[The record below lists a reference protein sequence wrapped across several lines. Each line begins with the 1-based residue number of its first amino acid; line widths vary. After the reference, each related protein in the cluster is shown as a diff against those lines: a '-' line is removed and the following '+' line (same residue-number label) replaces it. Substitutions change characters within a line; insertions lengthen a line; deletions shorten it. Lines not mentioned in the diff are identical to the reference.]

1 MEWKAVR
8 GTIKSATIKIGLWAS
23 IAWGLSVQRGPAQ
36 ESAPPDWKAA
46 IEGAKAQFKPITPG
60 EVATAKVELAA
71 SVAALENWL
80 VRSGAPIAEGWK
92 KYLGWSDLEN
102 VVASEQP
109 PSEDVV
115 NRLLAKLTANEVGL
129 ERKQF
134 TRTRAALA
142 RYAAFSRQAASDSLP
157 TQYAS
162 ELDSL
167 ATHLEAYTA
176 NPAAGDEALAVGR
189 SLAWLAD
196 SGQAGEL
203 VSTVRQQFGGPNLH
217 ASVSQRLAAV
227 GIERDVDQVTGVRDN
242 ILGTDIRGSARM
254 VGRTS
259 LALVDNP
266 EAATLNIL
274 LAGNA
279 YSNSMGYNGPVTVHT
294 TGVTGIAGTKQL
306 QMTGNGLV
314 AFRAAANART
324 RSTIHSLT
332 ARHRMIEKIGWKRAG
347 QQKSQS
353 EAIASS
359 RAAARV
365 AAQMDQ
371 EAAGMVAEQNE
382 RFLEKVK
389 YPLMRRNA
397 IPEEMTF
404 STAENRIFVRMLQA
418 AIGRLAA
425 PSAPP
430 EHAET
435 HDIAVRVHESLSVN
449 LGEAI
454 LAGIEL
460 TDVEI
465 EKLIKDDLK
474 ADLPEEL
481 RVTLDD
487 GTLDPDKEPW
497 SIVFARELP
506 LRAQFQDGGLKLA
519 IRAEGFTRGEGE
531 EPGKYKPALS
541 ELVEIG
547 AQYKIEKTDV
557 GATLRREGDVIV
569 RFPNRENPDQI
580 TIRDNPI
587 VAFMRRKFRNLYKEE
602 FVGEGI
608 QLKDRWAEAGT
619 LRLAELQSGGAWLTL
634 GWQMPADAPALAPS
648 AAASAESVEVV
659 ATTAGAE

>member
-1 MEWKAVR
+1 MQWKAVS
-8 GTIKSATIKIGLWAS
+8 GTIKSATIKIGLWAV
-23 IAWGLSVQRGPAQ
+23 IAWGLGVQRGPAQ

-46 IEGAKAQFKPITPG
+46 IEAAKTQFKPITPG

-109 PSEDVV
+109 PTPEVV
-115 NRLLAKLTANEVGL
+115 NKLLAKLTANEVGL
-129 ERKQF
+129 ERQQF

-142 RYAAFSRQAASDSLP
+142 RYSAYSRQAASDNLP
-157 TQYAS
+157 AQYAS

-167 ATHLEAYTA
+167 ATHLDAYTA
-176 NPAAGDEALAVGR
+176 NPASGDEALAVGR

-196 SGQAGEL
+196 SGQASDL

-266 EAATLNIL
+266 EAATLNIM

-332 ARHRMIEKIGWKRAG
+332 AKHRMIEKIGWKRAG

-397 IPEEMTF
+397 IPEEMNF

-418 AIGRLAA
+418 ATGRLAA

-435 HDIAVRVHESLSVN
+435 HDIAVRVHESLAVN

-454 LAGIEL
+454 LGGVEL
-460 TDVEI
+460 TDLEI
-465 EKLIKDDLK
+465 EKLIKEDLK

-497 SIVFARELP
+497 SIVFAKELP

-519 IRAEGFTRGEGE
+519 IRAEGFTRGEGD
-531 EPGKYKPALS
+531 EPGTYKPALS

-547 AQYKIEKTDV
+547 ASYKIEKTDV
-557 GATLRREGDVIV
+557 GATLRREGDVAV
-569 RFPNRENPDQI
+569 RFPNRENPDQV
-580 TIRDNPI
+580 TIRDNAI

-602 FVGEGI
+602 FVGEGVE
-608 QLKDRWAEAGT
+608 LKDRWAAAGK

-634 GWQMPADAPALAPS
+634 GWQMPADAPALAPV
-648 AAASAESVEVV
+648 AAAPAEVV
-659 ATTAGAE
+659 DAAAGAE

>member
-8 GTIKSATIKIGLWAS
+8 GTIKSATINIGLWAL
-23 IAWGLSVQRGPAQ
+23 IAWGLSVQRVPAQ

-203 VSTVRQQFGGPNLH
+203 VSTVRQQFSGPNLH

-332 ARHRMIEKIGWKRAG
+332 AKHRLIEKIGWKRAG

-353 EAIASS
+353 EAIASN

-418 AIGRLAA
+418 ATGRLAA

-497 SIVFARELP
+497 SIIFARELP

-648 AAASAESVEVV
+648 AAASAESVEAV